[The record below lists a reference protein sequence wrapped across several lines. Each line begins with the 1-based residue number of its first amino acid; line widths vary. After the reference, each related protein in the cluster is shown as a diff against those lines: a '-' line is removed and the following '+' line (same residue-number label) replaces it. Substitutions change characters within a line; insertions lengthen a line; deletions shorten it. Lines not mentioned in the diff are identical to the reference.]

1 MEKHVLIVENG
12 TDSLKKNES
21 AQAQSKFLLS
31 GIFTEFDIENRNRRF
46 YKAENFIPCMEAL
59 LAKRKMLTVL
69 YGEFDHP
76 DVFDIA
82 GKNASHA
89 IESLVHNESGN
100 RVDGSIALLSTHWG
114 KEARAIINDG
124 YPLFVS
130 SRAAGITDGSGNVAL
145 KELFTY
151 DIVLDPGFASARVS
165 VNESLG
171 YKTNDVNYRIY
182 EMKDDQVQNLFV
194 DNKND
199 GKTAKDLKYMEIVL
213 ADELIKLEHQI
224 LTKLGSKVAPE
235 EVKALMEKYDLV
247 NSEMSQVK
255 EYLEFLKVKV
265 STLVK
270 ENSKLEADNKKL
282 FYELNENT
290 AYSNHIASQLKNL
303 NKYTTDIET
312 RLSVDEKM
320 IEYVA
325 EHAKANILFTEDIA
339 SNITKLNETVIN
351 NADFLEYVANETKVA
366 QLFAESV
373 ASEVKDTQG
382 FLEYVATESEKEE
395 IFLNYVAEKVDGII
409 GYSVKT
415 IDKIKTSIP
424 VNENASTEDS
434 IHSIESITDFLGIQ
448 EEQEVANNIV
458 TSTEPVVET
467 TVPTETTPVAEV
479 TTEVNPVT
487 AEVPETTPVVE
498 AATEEEEK
506 EEEEEEEGAVQTE
519 EPASTTEEVPTEGA
533 VQTEEVP
540 VEGAPVEEVPTEV
553 IAATPT
559 EVQTTPAALDMSTP
573 EETPGMP
580 AIEGEQPVAV
590 ITAPE
595 VAPEGENV
603 SSDIMSALVKI
614 LGSDETGIVMEITPE
629 GKVIIQKSGTEET
642 SEYEHGQ
649 FEVIPQDDNV
659 TEKVANV
666 LAEIKKQKVLANQQP
681 HFYNFLSEEQ
691 IADFKSLTTE
701 ARETIILAL
710 NESSYFNT
718 QDVLNIIGKS
728 LNEKA
733 LSYEERIVN
742 GLPVS
747 LKEAWNGLAQE
758 QKHSVITESKYFSLV
773 TNSDIASFWSTRPF
787 AKAITSP
794 EAILIKES
802 AASTDNTLLNDDYV
816 NAFIK
821 TFDNLSIK

>member
-130 SRAAGITDGSGNVAL
+130 SRAAGVTDGSGNVAL

-373 ASEVKDTQG
+373 AGEVKDTQG
-382 FLEYVATESEKEE
+382 FLEYVAVQKQQDE

-409 GYSVKT
+409 GYNVKT
-415 IDKIKTSIP
+415 IEKIKTSIP

-448 EEQEVANNIV
+448 EEQEIANNIA
-458 TSTEPVVET
+458 TTTEPVVET
-467 TVPTETTPVAEV
+467 TEATPVAEV

-487 AEVPETTPVVE
+487 AEVTPVVE
-498 AATEEEEK
+498 AAEEE

-540 VEGAPVEEVPTEV
+540 VEGAPVVATEEVPTEV

-573 EETPGMP
+573 EEVPGMP
-580 AIEGEQPVAV
+580 AIEGEPNVAAIV
-590 ITAPE
+590 TPE

-821 TFDNLSIK
+821 SIDNLNIK